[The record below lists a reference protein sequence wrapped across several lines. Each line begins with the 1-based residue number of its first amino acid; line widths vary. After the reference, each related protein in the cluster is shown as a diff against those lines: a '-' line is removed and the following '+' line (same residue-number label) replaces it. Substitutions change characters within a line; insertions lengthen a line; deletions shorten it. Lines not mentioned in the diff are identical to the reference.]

1 MNVKIEQNTLTEGEP
16 IKIGL
21 EYDEAMK
28 IVNNLRNLI
37 PKGEYYP
44 ELNRLLEQLT
54 NAVLDP
60 HFD

>member
-1 MNVKIEQNTLTEGEP
+1 MNVKIEQNTLTEASP